1 MLKKGFTLIECL
13 VAISILMIGVLSAF
27 ALVTRSLSTA
37 PLIADNFSASLYS
50 QQGIEAVIKL
60 RNDNWRQYKS
70 WDSGLLDTSEL
81 SRTFCII
88 IDGNGF
94 VSTPPP
100 SDASGC
106 QIGTTKFSRLVTIER
121 SEGDRLKVTCEVSWQ
136 TKGKE
141 YKVSTTTY
149 LYNWANPFFPSS

>member
-1 MLKKGFTLIECL
+1 MLKRGFTLIECL

-70 WDSGLLDTSEL
+70 WDSGLLG
-81 SRTFCII
+81 RFCII
-88 IDGNGF
+88 IRSDGSVF
-94 VSTPPP
+94 ELPTS
-100 SDASGC
+100 SAC
-106 QIGTTKFSRLVTIER
+106 QIGSTKFSRSVEIR
-121 SEGDRLKVTCEVSWQ
+121 SEGDQLKVTCEVSWQ
-136 TKGKE
+136 TKGKK
-141 YKVSTTTY
+141 YQVSTTSY
-149 LYNWANPFFPSS
+149 LYNWAKPFFPSS

>member
-1 MLKKGFTLIECL
+1 MLKRGFTLIECL

-70 WDSGLLDTSEL
+70 WDSGLLG
-81 SRTFCII
+81 RFCII
-88 IDGNGF
+88 IRSDGS
-94 VSTPPP
+94 VSK
-100 SDASGC
+100 SSASSAC
-106 QIGTTKFSRLVTIER
+106 QIGTTKFSRLVTVTKIV
-121 SEGDRLKVTCEVSWQ
+121 DDQLKVTCEVSWQ

-141 YKVSTTTY
+141 YKVSTTSY
-149 LYNWANPFFPSS
+149 LYNWAKPFFPSS

>member
-60 RNDNWRQYKS
+60 RNDNWRQYKN
-70 WDSGLLDTSEL
+70 WDSGLLG
-81 SRTFCII
+81 RFCII

-94 VSTPPP
+94 VSTSSPPV
-100 SDASGC
+100 ASGC

-121 SEGDRLKVTCEVSWQ
+121 RGGDQLKVTCEVSWQ

-141 YKVSTTTY
+141 YKVSTTSY
-149 LYNWANPFFPSS
+149 LYNWAKPFFPPS